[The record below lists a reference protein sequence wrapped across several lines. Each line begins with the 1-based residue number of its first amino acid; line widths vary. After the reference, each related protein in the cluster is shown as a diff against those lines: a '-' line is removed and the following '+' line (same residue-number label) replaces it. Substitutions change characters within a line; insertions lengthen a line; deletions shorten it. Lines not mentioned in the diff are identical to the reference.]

1 MVSVNFYH
9 SLIHKNWPK
18 IDIHKIDTVF
28 RESNVEYETHLAPQ
42 AMFELGLI
50 ALKDEDYEDAQAL
63 FDDTQRYTN
72 YATEFLINHRIRLL
86 MSNHF
91 NN

>member
-1 MVSVNFYH
+1 
-9 SLIHKNWPK
+9 
-18 IDIHKIDTVF
+18 
-28 RESNVEYETHLAPQ
+28 
-42 AMFELGLI
+42 MFELGQI
-50 ALKDEDYEDAQAL
+50 ALNEEDYEDTQAL

-86 MSNHF
+86 MSNYF